1 MRKIENL
8 VFLKQNILIRH
19 DMKNPFKKL
28 IKNVI
33 RKKNK
38 RKVSRLKLVGSKRQ
52 EKKLIDVE
60 LLGKLKDAGYKGH
73 MSAENVESQIEQVR
87 VIKTE
92 RKRRERKKALEVKPI
107 IQQEIKQNMAPMPML
122 MEPPKTVEPER
133 LIIPVKSIKQIEDRH
148 ENDRQLD
155 QKEDRSFDDTGKSE
169 NSSNSVSGIGILF
182 SEPKKINLNKKKI
195 LDEESKGS

>member
-28 IKNVI
+28 IKNAT

-38 RKVSRLKLVGSKRQ
+38 RKVSRLKLVGPKRQ
-52 EKKLIDVE
+52 ENKLIDVE
-60 LLGKLKDAGYKGH
+60 LLGKLKDAGYKGP
-73 MSAENVESQIEQVR
+73 MSVENFESQIGQAK

-107 IQQEIKQNMAPMPML
+107 IQQEIKQNMAPMPRL
-122 MEPPKTVEPER
+122 MEPSKPIE
-133 LIIPVKSIKQIEDRH
+133 PVKLVEQKEVQ
-148 ENDRQLD
+148 ENDKQLD
-155 QKEDRSFDDTGKSE
+155 QKGNKVYNETGKSE
-169 NSSNSVSGIGILF
+169 NSSNNVSSIGILF

-195 LDEESKGS
+195 LDGESKES